1 MYILIMRRG
10 RLFDSSVC
18 SCLHMDPYVV
28 TFYLYLGLG
37 IGVIGPAFDI
47 SIVIWVPYSLLWASL
62 ESRKRFDFTSFI
74 YIEYIEGI
82 PRIIPIEA
90 I

>member
-10 RLFDSSVC
+10 RSFDSSVC

-28 TFYLYLGLG
+28 TFYLGLG

-47 SIVIWVPYSLLWASL
+47 SIVIWRYLGTIFRLLL
-62 ESRKRFDFTSFI
+62 NRERGLI
-74 YIEYIEGI
+74 
-82 PRIIPIEA
+82 
-90 I
+90 

>member
-28 TFYLYLGLG
+28 IGLG

-74 YIEYIEGI
+74 YIEGI